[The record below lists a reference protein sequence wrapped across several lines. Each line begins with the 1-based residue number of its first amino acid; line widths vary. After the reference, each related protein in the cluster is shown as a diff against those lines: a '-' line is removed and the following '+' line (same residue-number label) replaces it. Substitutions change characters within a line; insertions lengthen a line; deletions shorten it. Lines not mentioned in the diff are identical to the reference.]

1 LPEALASRAAGAATK
16 RKIDITTKEHTKST
30 KERELTAKNLG
41 FRSIEQ
47 PLCGY
52 PDQGYGR
59 YEVLIVKFSH
69 PS

>member
-1 LPEALASRAAGAATK
+1 M
-16 RKIDITTKEHTKST
+16 TTKDTKST
-30 KERELTAKNLG
+30 KERQLTAKSAKNLG

-59 YEVLIVKFSH
+59 HEVLIVKYSH
-69 PS
+69 PSCPS